1 MLPTEFYLAHDSGEA
16 AILWQA
22 PTEKIASG
30 KPSVVTPQIACF
42 DVDLKHSE
50 NLRVMLRCWATVAFW
65 PQGAEPRIYHKNLTH
80 HSSLVMMGWSGLY
93 KKLNENKYGNGNFAR
108 NEPSNRKNG

>member
-1 MLPTEFYLAHDSGEA
+1 MLATEFYLAHDSGEA

-65 PQGAEPRIYHKNLTH
+65 PQGAGAR
-80 HSSLVMMGWSGLY
+80 
-93 KKLNENKYGNGNFAR
+93 LNHESTTKT
-108 NEPSNRKNG
+108 